1 MRIEIIGDSSGG
13 TSTISGLYTDF
24 DSLLTETD
32 SVIDALKRMRGFS
45 YNMSGGIGIL
55 QNAVGNVDSRLQ
67 AEEIKRNAISSAK
80 GKCESFLQL
89 VSTIDSQVAETV
101 SVNKENFY
109 SLNKWAKPSAVE
121 STVESWYAS
130 AKEWIKDSVKTVTD
144 YFTHS
149 FEVYNETDFSELTTD
164 ELRAYYEELKKKFD
178 SEDAYN
184 DDKIRMNAL
193 YQYISQ
199 NATAANQLEY
209 IKLHN
214 EIYALLYPESIS
226 EVDRI
231 LKGNTEKIDVKEELF
246 LRYYMTYGT
255 DYNTARKLYAMRV
268 ESNNTT
274 YGDISMIDAFDG
286 NSASAKQ
293 GNFHI
298 ENMQVSRNADGS
310 CDFSC
315 YARQTSVASS
325 YGAAVV
331 YNCDGS
337 IKEVVILDRYHN
349 ATDLPSAVKT
359 IYNSWIGE
367 DYSETKVDVNIP
379 KGGYIQITD
388 DPDEIVIIQAAK
400 GVEEVVVDEVKD
412 VIKDA
417 IVDEIKD
424 ATGIGKIGKH
434 DTDAV
439 KWGGKVIG
447 TAVKGYEAVK
457 KSAEISDRLGN
468 IYWSSKEKGTGSLI
482 IYNS

>member
-1 MRIEIIGDSSGG
+1 MRIEIIGDSSGR

-24 DSLLTETD
+24 DSLMTEID
-32 SVIDALKRMRGFS
+32 SVISALQKMKSFS
-45 YNMSGGIGIL
+45 CNMSGGIGIL
-55 QNAVGNVDSRLQ
+55 QNAVGNVESRLQ
-67 AEEIKRNAISSAK
+67 AEAIKKNAISSAK
-80 GKCESFLQL
+80 GKCDSFLQL
-89 VSTIDSQVAETV
+89 VSKIDSQVAETV

-109 SLNKWAKPSAVE
+109 SLNKWARPSAIE
-121 STVESWYAS
+121 LTVESWYAS
-130 AKEWIKDSVKTVTD
+130 AKEWIKHSVKTVAD
-144 YFTHS
+144 YFSHS
-149 FEVYNETDFSELTTD
+149 FEVYNETDFSKLTTD
-164 ELRAYYEELKKKFD
+164 ELRAYYEELKKKYD
-178 SEDAYN
+178 SEDACS

-199 NATAANQLEY
+199 NATSANQLEY
-209 IKLHN
+209 IRLHN

-226 EVDRI
+226 EVESI
-231 LKGNTEKIDVKEELF
+231 LKGNAKEIDVKEELF

-255 DYNTARKLYAMRV
+255 NYDTARKLYAMRV

-274 YGDISMIDAFDG
+274 YGDMSMIDTFDG

-349 ATDLPSAVKT
+349 VTDLPSAVKT

-367 DYSETKVDVNIP
+367 DIP
-379 KGGYIQITD
+379 KQ
-388 DPDEIVIIQAAK
+388 K
-400 GVEEVVVDEVKD
+400 
-412 VIKDA
+412 
-417 IVDEIKD
+417 
-424 ATGIGKIGKH
+424 
-434 DTDAV
+434 
-439 KWGGKVIG
+439 
-447 TAVKGYEAVK
+447 
-457 KSAEISDRLGN
+457 
-468 IYWSSKEKGTGSLI
+468 
-482 IYNS
+482 